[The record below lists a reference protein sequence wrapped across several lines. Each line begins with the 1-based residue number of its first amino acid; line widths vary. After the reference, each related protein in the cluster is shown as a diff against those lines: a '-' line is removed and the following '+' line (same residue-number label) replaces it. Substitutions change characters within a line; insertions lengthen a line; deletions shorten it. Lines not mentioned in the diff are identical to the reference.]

1 MSSSSWVQ
9 QMRMMLLWFAVVAM
23 VIPTIRAGHDV
34 SYNANSTALSYK
46 PSGNWRV
53 ESGAG
58 CGWPSGRWAAAAPS
72 TITLYFEG
80 VDLYTFVVFDG
91 PTNPIYTIQIDEE
104 PPVRLG
110 DDPIPS
116 SKKCDPVF
124 SKMGMTY
131 SKHRAILTLTKERPY
146 DVTDLRFQGFVA
158 KVPDPW
164 ENVAFNSTAPY
175 SNSTSPGD
183 SSSSVTLS
191 SKLIQI
197 IVWSSIGVVALLL
210 VTCCCLCGSLRGG
223 NNNRPNHPG
232 VIAGSSS
239 IHVSRITLL
248 AFNGRANNA
257 NIQPEVEAPPPPP
270 YQRNG
275 NNGSVTTIT
284 TNANAKNNDPSAAL
298 ELSNVKAVGAYD
310 PSPASTHTRFPT
322 TADDSHQTWAN
333 NNSNNNNGNN
343 NNQLRFAETINELRR
358 QYQASINDTGTAPG
372 GQTPNAPSVH
382 NPSYQPPVVSDSS
395 RGGNNTASGNQRTN
409 AHMQSHWHDSE
420 VLD

>member
-1 MSSSSWVQ
+1 
-9 QMRMMLLWFAVVAM
+9 
-23 VIPTIRAGHDV
+23 
-34 SYNANSTALSYK
+34 
-46 PSGNWRV
+46 
-53 ESGAG
+53 
-58 CGWPSGRWAAAAPS
+58 
-72 TITLYFEG
+72 
-80 VDLYTFVVFDG
+80 
-91 PTNPIYTIQIDEE
+91 
-104 PPVRLG
+104 
-110 DDPIPS
+110 
-116 SKKCDPVF
+116 
-124 SKMGMTY
+124 MGMTY